1 MRIGT
6 YAAIERIDFIREGKK
21 FTLEQ
26 YMRRFEISRR
36 TAFRDF
42 EFIRTYRRKPLYLKY
57 KNGVYQFSTFENT
70 PQKKP

>member
-1 MRIGT
+1 MKIGN

-26 YMRRFEISRR
+26 YMRKFEISRR

-42 EFIRTYRRKPLYLKY
+42 DFIRSYRREPLYLECT
-57 KNGVYQFSTFENT
+57 NGVYQFSSTRRDNR
-70 PQKKP
+70 

>member
-1 MRIGT
+1 MKIGN
-6 YAAIERIDFIREGKK
+6 YAAIERIDFIREVKE
-21 FTLEQ
+21 FTLKE
-26 YMRRFEISRR
+26 YMSRFEISRS

-57 KNGVYQFSTFENT
+57 ENGVYKFSTFEDT